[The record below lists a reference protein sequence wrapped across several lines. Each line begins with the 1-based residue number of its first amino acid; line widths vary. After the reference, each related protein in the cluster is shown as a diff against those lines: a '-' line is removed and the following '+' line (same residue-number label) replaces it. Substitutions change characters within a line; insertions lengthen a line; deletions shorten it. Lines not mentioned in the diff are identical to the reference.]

1 MLVMEV
7 CNFFSSLIAFQ
18 FLSYSG
24 THIDALVILDLQEA
38 MVEVWM
44 DASRNSLIGFTH
56 IYDP

>member
-7 CNFFSSLIAFQ
+7 GNFLSSLIAFQ

-24 THIDALVILDLQEA
+24 THLDALVILDLQDA
-38 MVEVWM
+38 LVEVWM
-44 DASRNSLIGFTH
+44 DASRHSLIGFTH